1 MTVMTHEP
9 STDKPVDRGIAS
21 RLLVPEFWGALA
33 IIAMC
38 LAVLFDGV
46 YGGDMIFTSSS
57 GNGSTIPSA
66 VAVAL
71 FAAVGT
77 SAVAKRAFRRKDRG
91 YPVGGSVRHFA

>member
-9 STDKPVDRGIAS
+9 STDTPVDRGIAS

-33 IIAMC
+33 IIAMW

-57 GNGSTIPSA
+57 GDGSTIPSA
-66 VAVAL
+66 GAVAL

-77 SAVAKRAFRRKDRG
+77 SAVAKRAFRRKDTD
-91 YPVGGSVRHFA
+91 